1 MRKVLRVMATTAVGM
16 TLLSC
21 AAPPQPGNSAAIG
34 FGIDGFDIGAI
45 VGSVLASTEAYVLPP
60 PRRVVYGPPRR
71 MRKSYS
77 DRSYPRSKTS
87 PVAAHGPR
95 PDPTLSKTVKA
106 EVLAG
111 AVEQKSE
118 AKFKAAQAKAQ
129 RDGVETLT
137 QKDIEG
143 LSLEQIKQL
152 RGY

>member
-1 MRKVLRVMATTAVGM
+1 MRKALRVMATTAVGM

-21 AAPPQPGNSAAIG
+21 AGPPQPGDGAAIG
-34 FGIDGFDIGAI
+34 FGIAGFDIGAI
-45 VGSVLASTEAYVLPP
+45 MDSVLASTEAYVVPP
-60 PRRVVYGPPRR
+60 PRPVVHGPPRR

-77 DRSYPRSKTS
+77 DRSYPRSKT
-87 PVAAHGPR
+87 VR
-95 PDPTLSKTVKA
+95 T

-118 AKFKAAQAKAQ
+118 TKFKAAQAKAQ

>member
-1 MRKVLRVMATTAVGM
+1 MRKALRVMATTAVGM

-21 AAPPQPGNSAAIG
+21 AAPPQPGDGAAIG
-34 FGIDGFDIGAI
+34 FGIAGFDIEAI
-45 VGSVLASTEAYVLPP
+45 MDGVLASTEAYVVPP
-60 PRRVVYGPPRR
+60 PRPVFHGPPRR
-71 MRKSYS
+71 MPKSYS
-77 DRSYPRSKTS
+77 DRSYPRSKT
-87 PVAAHGPR
+87 VR
-95 PDPTLSKTVKA
+95 T

>member
-1 MRKVLRVMATTAVGM
+1 M

-21 AAPPQPGNSAAIG
+21 AAPPQPGDGAAIG
-34 FGIDGFDIGAI
+34 FGIAGFDIEAI
-45 VGSVLASTEAYVLPP
+45 MDSVLASTEAYVVPP
-60 PRRVVYGPPRR
+60 ARPFYGPPHR
-71 MRKSYS
+71 MGKSYS
-77 DRSYPRSKTS
+77 DRSYPRSKTT

-95 PDPTLSKTVKA
+95 SGPTPSKTVKT
-106 EVLAG
+106 EVLAA

>member
-1 MRKVLRVMATTAVGM
+1 MVQQSASGSLDSTTSKRSWTAFSRPQKHMSLPPLSSVMARA
-16 TLLSC
+16 
-21 AAPPQPGNSAAIG
+21 
-34 FGIDGFDIGAI
+34 
-45 VGSVLASTEAYVLPP
+45 
-60 PRRVVYGPPRR
+60 RRG
-71 MRKSYS
+71 KSYS
-77 DRSYPRSKTS
+77 ENLNSRPKTPS
-87 PVAAHGPR
+87 PMAAHGPR
-95 PDPTLSKTVKA
+95 PGPTLSKTVRTEA
-106 EVLAG
+106 LVG

>member
-1 MRKVLRVMATTAVGM
+1 MQNAVRVLATTAVGM

-21 AAPPQPGNSAAIG
+21 AAPPRPGDGAAIV
-34 FGIDGFDIGAI
+34 FGIAEFDIGAI
-45 VGSVLASTEAYVLPP
+45 MDSVIASTEAYVVPP
-60 PRRVVYGPPRR
+60 PRPVYGPPRR

-77 DRSYPRSKTS
+77 DRSYPRSKTT

-95 PDPTLSKTVKA
+95 PGPTPSKTVKT
-106 EVLAG
+106 EVLAV

-118 AKFKAAQAKAQ
+118 AKFKATQAKAR